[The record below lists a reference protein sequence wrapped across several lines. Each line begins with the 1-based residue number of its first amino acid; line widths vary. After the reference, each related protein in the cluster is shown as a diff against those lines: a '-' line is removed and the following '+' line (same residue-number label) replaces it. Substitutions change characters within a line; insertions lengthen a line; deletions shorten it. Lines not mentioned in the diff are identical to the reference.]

1 MKHLLESLSFTAN
14 KRLITFSLLVVPLL
28 LAIVDFFFLKAAFPL
43 HSGSAGYD
51 QDPAYAHLFNSLLI
65 LDGQTPHHIDHPGT
79 PLQII
84 FAISI
89 FLRWGWMKLFGDGSQ
104 RLIDSVIGQPEAY
117 LFDVAIILLVLN
129 LGALY
134 FFGRRIFEASGKL
147 VLGVFCQLSL
157 LSFILMAP
165 KAAYPAPEA
174 LLIFVSLCLLGLV
187 APQIFDQTATTQ
199 NEQQHRLARGLG
211 LMTGLGL
218 AVKVTFAP
226 MVLVLLLLKKG
237 QRRYAIGWAI
247 ISFGTLTAIASPQ
260 AARFFAWLSNIISHS
275 GIHGSGQASVL
286 NLSSI
291 PANAFNLWVWYPF
304 FCASLFCSIIILIFL
319 WLTKSS
325 IKTKAAWLLILIA
338 LLQSVLILKH
348 PGAHYMVP
356 VLPIA
361 FILMAWVYTNVR
373 LASPWLRQTGV
384 VITLLFV
391 VHSMAFTARGLQKL
405 TLQRE
410 EMTVAMA
417 DINKI
422 LTQLPDAI
430 VICSFRCALPQ
441 YALSMA
447 LLYAPGLIT
456 DKTTASLRNF
466 YDFDIFVSRLLLPGR
481 KALSSEDIV
490 AMVREGHKVILV
502 SPHLYPELQAFKT
515 QALFMKKSQS
525 AYIILAQ

>member
-1 MKHLLESLSFTAN
+1 MLSMNNRSTVALALLG
-14 KRLITFSLLVVPLL
+14 VPLL
-28 LAIVDFFFLKAAFPL
+28 LVIVDFFFLRAAFPL

-51 QDPAYAHLFNSLLI
+51 QDPAYAYLFNGLLI
-65 LDGQTPHHIDHPGT
+65 LDGHPPHHIDHPGT

-89 FLRWGWMKLFGDGSQ
+89 FLRWGSMKLFGDDSQ
-104 RLIDSVIGQPEAY
+104 SLIDSVIGQPEAY
-117 LFDVAIILLVLN
+117 LFDVAILLLLLN

-134 FFGRRIFEASGKL
+134 FFGRRIYEASGKL

-174 LLIFVSLCLLGLV
+174 LLIFVSLCLLGLA
-187 APQIFDQTATTQ
+187 APQIFDQTVPTQ

-226 MVLVLLLLKKG
+226 MALILLLLKKG

-247 ISFGTLTAIASPQ
+247 ISFGILTAIASPQ
-260 AARFFAWLSNIISHS
+260 AARFFSWLSNIISHS

-286 NLSSI
+286 SLPSI
-291 PANAFNLWVWYPF
+291 PANALNLWVWFPF
-304 FCASLFCSIIILIFL
+304 FCAALFFSIAILVLL

-325 IKTKAAWLLILIA
+325 VKTRPAWLLILIA
-338 LLQSVLILKH
+338 LFQSVLILKH

-373 LASPWLRQTGV
+373 VASPWLRQTGV
-384 VITLLFV
+384 AITLLFV
-391 VHSMAFTARGLQKL
+391 VHSMALTARGIQKL

-422 LTQLPDAI
+422 LSQHPDAI

-447 LLYAPGLIT
+447 LMYAPGLIT

-466 YDFDIFVSRLLLPGR
+466 YDFDIFVSQLLSPGR
-481 KALSSEDIV
+481 EALLSNSIV
-490 AMVREGHKVILV
+490 NIVEKGRLVILV
-502 SPHLYPELQAFKT
+502 TPQLYPGLGVFAT
-515 QALFMKKSQS
+515 QPL
-525 AYIILAQ
+525 ITHRAQKIYKVLLK

>member
-1 MKHLLESLSFTAN
+1 MKHQLDSLSFTVN
-14 KRLITFSLLVVPLL
+14 KRLITLALLIVPLT
-28 LAIVDFFFLKAAFPL
+28 LAIADFFFLKAAFPL

-51 QDPAYAHLFNSLLI
+51 QDPAYAYLFNGLLI

-89 FLRWGWMKLFGDGSQ
+89 FLRWGWMKLFGDDTQS
-104 RLIDSVIGQPEAY
+104 LIDSVIGQPETY
-117 LFDVAIILLVLN
+117 LFDVAILLLVLN
-129 LGALY
+129 IGALY
-134 FFGRRIFEASGKL
+134 FFGRRIYEASGKL
-147 VLGVFCQLSL
+147 VLGIFCQFSL

-174 LLIFVSLCLLGLV
+174 LLIFVSLCLFGLV
-187 APQIFDQTATTQ
+187 APQIFDQTDTTQ
-199 NEQQHRLARGLG
+199 NEHQYTPTRALG
-211 LMTGLGL
+211 LMLGLGL

-226 MVLVLLLLKKG
+226 MVLVLLLLKRG
-237 QRRYAIGWAI
+237 QRRYAIGWII
-247 ISFGTLTAIASPQ
+247 ISFGILTAIASPQ
-260 AARFFAWLSNIISHS
+260 AARFFSWLSNIISHS

-291 PANAFNLWVWYPF
+291 PANAFNLWVWFPF
-304 FCASLFCSIIILIFL
+304 FCAALFCSIVILIFL

-325 IKTKAAWLLILIA
+325 IKTKAAWLLVLIA

-361 FILMAWVYTNVR
+361 FVLVAWVYTNVKV
-373 LASPWLRQTGV
+373 ASPWLRHTGV

-391 VHSMAFTARGLQKL
+391 VHSMALTARGIQKL

-422 LTQLPDAI
+422 LTQHPDAI

-466 YDFDIFVSRLLLPGR
+466 YDFDIFVSQLISPIHKLKPYSFVLDMIQNEQEILLVTPRLYPQLNVFQTQLLLMNS
-481 KALSSEDIV
+481 AQSV
-490 AMVREGHKVILV
+490 YKV
-502 SPHLYPELQAFKT
+502 
-515 QALFMKKSQS
+515 
-525 AYIILAQ
+525 LAN